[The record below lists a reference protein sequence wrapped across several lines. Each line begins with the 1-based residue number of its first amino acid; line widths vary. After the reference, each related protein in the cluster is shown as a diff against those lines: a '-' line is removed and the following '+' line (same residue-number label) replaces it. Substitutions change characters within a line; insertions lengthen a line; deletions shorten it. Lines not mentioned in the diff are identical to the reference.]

1 MTATIAILAVV
12 GGFTALVLGKVAL
25 SMVSKEI
32 EGRLGNIGY
41 VLLRLARRRLPSDL
55 REMLHDEEWLP
66 EMDDI
71 QLRYKDQPITRLAWS
86 LRYSAPLLL
95 WGASRTGRVIQ
106 PTPPVGPLIRI
117 LVAYRLRGLAM
128 RLDKVHATEIERD
141 SFGEDLEAAFA
152 PREKP
157 LRVSDMVR
165 AAVSLFR

>member
-12 GGFTALVLGKVAL
+12 GGSTALLGKVAL

-86 LRYSAPLLL
+86 LRFSVPLLL

-106 PTPPVGPLIRI
+106 PKTPVVPLIR
-117 LVAYRLRGLAM
+117 LVVAYRLRGLAM
-128 RLDKVHATEIERD
+128 RLDKVHATETERD
-141 SFGEDLEAAFA
+141 AFGEELEAAFA
-152 PREKP
+152 RREKS
-157 LRVSDMVR
+157 LAASDIVR
-165 AAVSLFR
+165 AVASLFR